1 MMTIQHY
8 IAVFTSIAVMQGC
21 STSRIIVTPDPM
33 YAPVSIQEMQY
44 TPKLNGS
51 IYQEGRSVRLFED
64 NKAFRVGDILSV
76 TLSESTTAK
85 KAAATNTSKQDD
97 LSTDGTGSLLGVI
110 PTFKGANLLA
120 NSLTGNRAFAGSGD
134 TSQSNSLTGEIAVT
148 ITRIFPNGNLEIRGE
163 KLIGL
168 NHGSEYIR
176 LSGFVRPQDVSSS
189 NVIVST
195 KIANSR
201 IYYGG
206 GGVIAESNAQGWLSR
221 FFSSPIMPF

>member
-1 MMTIQHY
+1 MNKQHY
-8 IAVFTSIAVMQGC
+8 LAIITSFAIMQGC
-21 STSRIIVTPDPM
+21 SSSRIIVKPDPQ
-33 YAPVSIQEMQY
+33 YAPASIQEIKY

-76 TLSESTTAK
+76 TLLETTTAK

-97 LSTDGTGSLLGVI
+97 LSTGAAGTLMGIS
-110 PTFKGANLLA
+110 PTYKGANLLA

-134 TSQSNSLTGEIAVT
+134 TSQSNSLRGEIAVT

-168 NHGSEYIR
+168 TQGSEYIR
-176 LSGFVRPQDVSSS
+176 LSGYVRPQDVSSR
-189 NVIVST
+189 NVIVSN

-206 GGVIAESNAQGWLSR
+206 GGVVAESNAQGWLSR

>member
-1 MMTIQHY
+1 MNLNRMSVLATGY
-8 IAVFTSIAVMQGC
+8 VLLQGC
-21 STSRIIVTPDPM
+21 AASQIVVKPDPM
-33 YAPVSIQEMQY
+33 YAPVAIQEKQY
-44 TPKLNGS
+44 ETKLNGS

-64 NKAFRVGDILSV
+64 SKAFRVGDILSV
-76 TLSESTTAK
+76 TLSETTSASK
-85 KAAATNTSKQDD
+85 SAATNTSKQDD
-97 LSTDGTGSLLGVI
+97 ISTATGGSILGTT
-110 PTFKGANLLA
+110 PTFKGANLLG

-134 TSQSNSLTGEIAVT
+134 TAQSNSLTGEIAVT

-168 NHGSEYIR
+168 TQGSEYIR
-176 LSGFVRPQDVSSS
+176 LSGFVRPQDVSSTNVVLS
-189 NVIVST
+189 N

-206 GGVIAESNAQGWLSR
+206 GGIVAESNAQGWLSR

>member
-1 MMTIQHY
+1 MKIQTY
-8 IAVFTSIAVMQGC
+8 MAVFTSLAVMQGC
-21 STSRIIVTPDPM
+21 SSSRITVEPDPL

-76 TLSESTTAK
+76 TLSESTTAS

-97 LSTDGTGSLLGVI
+97 LSTGAGGTLLGLS

-120 NSLTGNRAFAGSGD
+120 NSLSADRSFAGSGD
-134 TSQSNSLTGEIAVT
+134 SSQSNSLRGEIAVT

-168 NHGSEYIR
+168 SQGSEFIR
-176 LSGFVRPQDVSSS
+176 LSGFVRPQDVSAT
-189 NVIVST
+189 NMIVST

-206 GGVIAESNAQGWLSR
+206 GGVIAESNSQGWLSR
-221 FFSSPIMPF
+221 FFSSPVMPF

>member
-1 MMTIQHY
+1 MKTQYQLITLVSFL
-8 IAVFTSIAVMQGC
+8 ILQGC
-21 STSRIIVTPDPM
+21 ASTRMVVKPDPM
-33 YAPVSIQEMQY
+33 YAPVSIQEMKH
-44 TPKLNGS
+44 TPPTNGS
-51 IYQEGRSVRLFED
+51 IFQADRAVRLFED

-97 LSTDGTGSLLGVI
+97 LSTNSAGTILGAT
-110 PTFKGANLLA
+110 PTFKGLNLLN

-168 NHGSEYIR
+168 TQGSEYIR

-189 NVIVST
+189 NTIVSN

-206 GGVIAESNAQGWLSR
+206 GGVVAESTSQGWLSR
-221 FFSSPIMPF
+221 FFSSPAMPF

>member
-1 MMTIQHY
+1 MNLKHQV
-8 IAVFTSIAVMQGC
+8 AVLVSVAVLQGC
-21 STSRIIVTPDPM
+21 AATRIVVKPDPT
-33 YAPVSIQEMQY
+33 YAPVAIQEMTY
-44 TPKLNGS
+44 ETKLNGS
-51 IYQEGRSVRLFED
+51 IFQDGRSVRLFED

-76 TLSESTTAK
+76 TLLETTTASK
-85 KAAATNTSKQDD
+85 SAATNTSKQDD
-97 LSTDGTGSLLGVI
+97 LSSSATGSILGTT
-110 PTFKGANLLA
+110 PSFKGANLLA

-134 TSQSNSLTGEIAVT
+134 SAQSNSLTGEIAVT

-168 NHGSEYIR
+168 TQGSEYIR
-176 LSGFVRPQDVSSS
+176 LSGFVRPQDVSSG
-189 NVIVST
+189 NVVVSS

-221 FFSSPIMPF
+221 FFSSPSMPF

>member
-1 MMTIQHY
+1 MKIRHY
-8 IAVFTSIAVMQGC
+8 LVVVISFAVLQAC
-21 STSRIIVTPDPM
+21 SSSRIIVKPDPQ
-33 YAPVSIQEMQY
+33 YAPAAIQEITY

-76 TLSESTTAK
+76 TLFESTTAK

-97 LSTDGTGSLLGVI
+97 LSSNVTGSILGTS
-110 PTFKGANLLA
+110 PTFNGANLLA
-120 NSLTGNRAFAGSGD
+120 NSLTGNRSFAGSGD
-134 TSQSNSLTGEIAVT
+134 SSQSNSLRGEIAVT

-168 NHGSEYIR
+168 TQGSEYIR
-176 LSGFVRPQDVSSS
+176 LSGYVRPQDVSSS
-189 NVIVST
+189 NVIMSN

-206 GGVIAESNAQGWLSR
+206 GGVIAESNSQGWLSR
-221 FFSSPIMPF
+221 FFSSPVMPF

>member
-1 MMTIQHY
+1 MKIRYQHF
-8 IAVFTSIAVMQGC
+8 IVASMVILQGC
-21 STSRIIVTPDPM
+21 ASTRIVVKPDPL
-33 YAPVSIQEMQY
+33 YAPVAIQEKKY
-44 TPKLNGS
+44 SPPTNGS

-97 LSTDGTGSLLGVI
+97 LSTSATGTLLGI
-110 PTFKGANLLA
+110 TPTFKGANLLA

-148 ITRIFPNGNLEIRGE
+148 ITRVFPNGNLEIRGE

-168 NHGSEYIR
+168 THGSEYIR
-176 LSGFVRPQDVSSS
+176 LSGFVRPQDVSSG
-189 NVIVST
+189 NIIVSN

-201 IYYGG
+201 LYYGG
-206 GGVIAESNAQGWLSR
+206 GGVVAESNAQGWLSR
-221 FFSSPIMPF
+221 FFSSPVMPF